1 MEKLIAELCARA
13 AVQHE
18 CIPQAILGMDVICQA
33 KSGMGKTAV
42 FVLTTLQQ
50 LDLTQS
56 GDVLVLCLCHTREL
70 AFQIQNEYDRF
81 SKYMP
86 EVIMTPHH
94 SYAAFLCPGRCM
106 CSAGVDETCDAGGA
120 VLST

>member
-1 MEKLIAELCARA
+1 
-13 AVQHE
+13 
-18 CIPQAILGMDVICQA
+18 MDVICQA

-50 LDLTQS
+50 LDLSTS

-70 AFQIQNEYDRF
+70 AFQIQHEYDRF

-86 EVIMTPHH
+86 DVRTSFCLYFGGTNSAEL
-94 SYAAFLCPGRCM
+94 FLGRHQCTL
-106 CSAGVDETCDAGGA
+106 V
-120 VLST
+120 

>member
-1 MEKLIAELCARA
+1 MPLVGNFFLLVLLSGCGSANLTGSWSG
-13 AVQHE
+13 E
-18 CIPQAILGMDVICQA
+18 CGFEDYSMLLD
-33 KSGMGKTAV
+33 
-42 FVLTTLQQ
+42 

-86 EVIMTPHH
+86 DVRTSTPDPLQCCC
-94 SYAAFLCPGRCM
+94 Y
-106 CSAGVDETCDAGGA
+106 SATPDRPDWTPP
-120 VLST
+120 TN